1 MDVQAKRPTSKGPGD
16 WFTGDVYVDPIAQ
29 NQGPSSMSL
38 SAVHFTPSAHTA
50 WHRHSVGQSLYVTEG
65 EGFVQAR
72 GGQPVRIRPGDVI
85 VIERDEWHCH
95 GATPTTFM
103 THLALTEGDTE
114 WGEHLT
120 DGEYKAAT
128 E

>member
-1 MDVQAKRPTSKGPGD
+1 MEVQAKRPTTKGPTD

-29 NQGPSSMSL
+29 NQGPSPVSL
-38 SAVHFTPSAHTA
+38 GAVHFTPSAHTA
-50 WHRHSVGQSLYVTEG
+50 WHRHSLGQSLFVTEG
-65 EGFVQAR
+65 EGLVQPR
-72 GGQPVRIRPGDVI
+72 GAQPIRIRPGDVI
-85 VIERDEWHCH
+85 VTAPGEWHSH
-95 GATPTTFM
+95 GATATTFM

-120 DGEYKAAT
+120 EHEYAAAT